1 MVKVTQKDIME
12 AVELFDTSDFSSIYS
27 LCDRARKDKLLV
39 GIAADTGMGKTTALT
54 SYAKRKNVYY
64 VRYEKMMKP
73 RNFFISLLKEM
84 GIDYEGSINDM
95 VNRIIVELNQQE
107 SPLVIVDEAGKIT
120 HAMILYLHDLR
131 DKTNKKAG
139 IVLAGMPYFKNN
151 LIKFSNKEKEGY
163 SEFFRRINLWHTLN
177 GLTRK
182 EIQLILDAHG
192 ISDSETQ
199 KQFHYKKRFGDLM
212 NEIYLLKY
220 LNY

>member
-27 LCDRARKDKLLV
+27 LCDRARKDKLMV
-39 GIAADTGMGKTTALT
+39 GIAAETGMGKTTTLT

-73 RNFFISLLKEM
+73 RNFFITLLKEM

-192 ISDSETQ
+192 ISDAETQ

-220 LNY
+220 LN